1 MPEEKLTRK
10 ERKEALMTAALNRLD
25 TPLEVSGVRLSVLQ
39 RDRFGD

>member
-10 ERKEALMTAALNRLD
+10 ERKEALIAGSTEQAGYS
-25 TPLEVSGVRLSVLQ
+25 LEVSGVRLSVLQ